1 MAGQSLLPV
10 PLVEIT
16 RGDIV
21 ERVHHGHIVVVQAD
35 KRILFSL
42 GNPYKNTYMRS
53 AAKPVQVM
61 PLLLSKGH
69 QRFGFTDKE
78 IVIMCASHYCEP
90 IHIETL
96 KSILQKTN
104 LKEENLL
111 CGSSYSLKFDYALEL
126 AAKHVPLNQLYND
139 CSGKH
144 LGMLSLCL
152 HRNYPLGNYISPHH
166 PVQQEILEFF
176 CDFCEVEKESV
187 GIAIDGCSAPVF
199 SLPLYNMALAYLKI
213 SNPDSFDLGPESAA
227 VCRKIF
233 NAMTAYPE
241 IISGTGGFC
250 TALIGCT
257 AGKLIGKV
265 GADGIYCVGV
275 KGKGIGLAVKIEDGN
290 MNPLSTVVIE
300 ILSNLGVLSE
310 TEKKKLEK
318 FHIKDVKNDR
328 QIIVGVQKPC
338 FNASGGP
345 LF

>member
-1 MAGQSLLPV
+1 MNGQSLLPV

-21 ERVHHGHIVVVQAD
+21 ERVHHGHVGVVQAD
-35 KRILFSL
+35 KKILFSL
-42 GNPYKNTYMRS
+42 GDPYKNTYMRS

-61 PLLLSKGH
+61 PLLLSDGD
-69 QRFGFTDKE
+69 QRFGFIDRE
-78 IVIMCASHYCEP
+78 IAIMCASHYCEP
-90 IHIETL
+90 NHMETL
-96 KSILQKTN
+96 ESILRKTN
-104 LKEENLL
+104 LTEKNLL

-152 HRNYPLGNYISPHH
+152 HRNYPLENYISPDH

-199 SLPLYNMALAYLKI
+199 SLPLYNMALAYLKL
-213 SNPDSFDLGPESAA
+213 SNPDSFDLDPKTAA
-227 VCRKIF
+227 VCRKVF
-233 NAMTAYPE
+233 TAMTAHPE

-250 TALIGCT
+250 TALIGST
-257 AGKLIGKV
+257 SGKLIGKV

-290 MNPLSTVVIE
+290 KNPLSTVVIE
-300 ILSNLGVLSE
+300 ILSNLGILSE
-310 TEKKKLEK
+310 AEKAKLKK
-318 FHIKDVKNDR
+318 FHSKDVKNDM

-338 FNASGGP
+338 FKIG
-345 LF
+345 